1 MTAGSQTAVVII
13 DLQTGMMD
21 GVKMPA
27 MPGHERLL
35 ENARALIDWA
45 RANGHPLLFV
55 RHDGEAGDMLE
66 PGAPGWPL
74 HPALGRRED
83 EPIISK
89 SVGDAFEE
97 TDLAASL
104 RAQGVEAL
112 ILAGAQTDEC
122 VAATLAGALKHGFKV
137 TVASDAHGTWD
148 WGGETAAQKIARHNV
163 LFAEA
168 GAAVQP
174 TASLVE

>member
-1 MTAGSQTAVVII
+1 MTQKSRTAVLII

-21 GVKMPA
+21 GAKIPA
-27 MPGHERLL
+27 LPDHTQLL
-35 ENARALIDWA
+35 EKARALIDWS
-45 RANGHPLLFV
+45 RAEGHPLIFV
-55 RHDGEAGDMLE
+55 RHDGAAGDVLE
-66 PGAPGWPL
+66 PGSPGWPL

-83 EPIISK
+83 EPIVSK

-112 ILAGAQTDEC
+112 VLAGAQTDEC
-122 VAATLAGALKHGFKV
+122 VAATVAGALKHGFKV
-137 TVASDAHGTWD
+137 RVASDAHGTWD
-148 WGGETAAQKIARHNV
+148 WGGETAAQKIARYNV

-168 GAAVQP
+168 GAVVEP
-174 TASLVE
+174 TAAVVG